1 MGCLFCNILSGK
13 TPSTKVYENDKVY
26 AFEDI
31 NPQSPVHVLVIPKT
45 HVEKIEDL
53 TSGNSAIMADL
64 FLAIKEVARVKKIDQ
79 KGYGGQIIWHIHVHV
94 MGGKDTMGQM
104 IVP

>member
-1 MGCLFCNILSGK
+1 
-13 TPSTKVYENDKVY
+13 VYENDKVY

-31 NPQSPVHVLVIPKT
+31 NPQSPVHVLIIPKT

-79 KGYGGQIIWHIHVHV
+79 KGYRVILNNGKAGGQIIWHIHVHV